1 MRASRVSNE
10 RGIALAV
17 AVFAL
22 VVIGALVAG
31 AFFAGRLEQQTGR
44 NSMLAAQAAQVAEAG
59 LGDAVSATLNAATL
73 NALAIAPTGLATA
86 LADYTGPTGS
96 HLTATRNVKRLS
108 ENLFLVTVL
117 GAKADNAGNKL
128 AQQSLAQLIRL
139 NSADITVSA
148 GLTAIGKVAIG
159 GNSTVSGYDA
169 TPAEW
174 TAAGVSC
181 PPLDDVAAVRYN
193 GQVTA
198 TGSSTVKGDPNRE
211 QDNSMTAANML
222 GGSSFDQLKALRT
235 LTLSGDVSGLGP
247 VTTGNPARCDVSV
260 ESNWGAPTN
269 AASPCFT
276 YFPIIYHMGDLS
288 ISGNG
293 EGQGILLVEGNLQV
307 QGRIDFYGPV
317 IVTGGVNIRGTGSDD
332 VKFYG
337 GVVAQDITLDDSK
350 LTGNAMVN
358 YSSCAIKRA
367 LSNSATP
374 EAFSE
379 RSFVQLYQ

>member
-276 YFPIIYHMGDLS
+276 YFPIIYHMRRPLDLRKWRRA
-288 ISGNG
+288 GHPAG
-293 EGQGILLVEGNLQV
+293 RGQPPGAGPDRLLWAGHRDRRREHPRHRLRRRQV
-307 QGRIDFYGPV
+307 LWRRRGAGYHAGRQQAH
-317 IVTGGVNIRGTGSDD
+317 R
-332 VKFYG
+332 
-337 GVVAQDITLDDSK
+337 
-350 LTGNAMVN
+350 
-358 YSSCAIKRA
+358 
-367 LSNSATP
+367 
-374 EAFSE
+374 
-379 RSFVQLYQ
+379 